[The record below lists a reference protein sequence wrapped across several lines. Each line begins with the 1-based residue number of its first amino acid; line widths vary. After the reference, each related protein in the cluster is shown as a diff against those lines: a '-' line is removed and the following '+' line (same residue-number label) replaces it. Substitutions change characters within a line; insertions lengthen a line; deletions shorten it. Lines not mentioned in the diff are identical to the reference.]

1 MSLDIWLTKPAVAE
15 IEVFDANITHNLG
28 KMAEEANI
36 YGILWRPEEHG
47 ITHAW
52 QLIGPLREALEE
64 MKEYQNRFKRH
75 DADNGWGTYKDF
87 LPWLERLLGACV
99 ECPGATIHVS
109 R

>member
-1 MSLDIWLTKPAVAE
+1 MSLDIWLNKPAVAE
-15 IEVFDANITHNLG
+15 VEVFEANITHNLG

-36 YGILWRPEEHG
+36 YDVLWRPEENY

-64 MKEYQNRFKRH
+64 MRDDPNRFKKH

-87 LPWLERLLGACV
+87 LPWLERLLEACI
-99 ECPGATIHVS
+99 EHPGAIIHTS